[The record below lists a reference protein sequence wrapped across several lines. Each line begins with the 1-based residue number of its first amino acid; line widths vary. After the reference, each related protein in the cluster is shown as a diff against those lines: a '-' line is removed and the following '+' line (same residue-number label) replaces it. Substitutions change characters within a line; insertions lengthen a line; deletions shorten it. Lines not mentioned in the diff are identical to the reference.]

1 MFKEMKRQS
10 ATATLVS
17 KGTIIEGQLISS
29 TDIRIEG
36 ECRGQIE
43 CSADI
48 IIGECGIAHCSIT
61 GHNITIAGKVTGN
74 VSATGSLIIT
84 ATGQL
89 TGNVMAQSLLIQD
102 GGLLNGNCTMERPVE
117 AQIFTLDEEE
127 VQPKEAYIR
136 GSKNKEAV

>member
-1 MFKEMKRQS
+1 MFKEIKRQS

-17 KGTIIEGQLISS
+17 RGTIVEGQLISS

-48 IIGECGIAHCSIT
+48 IIGEGGAAHCSIT
-61 GHNITIAGKVTGN
+61 GQNITIAGKVTGN
-74 VSATGSLIIT
+74 VSANGSLIIT
-84 ATGQL
+84 STGQL
-89 TGNVMAQSLLIQD
+89 LGNVSAQSLLIQD

-117 AQIFTLDEEE
+117 AQIFALDEEE
-127 VQPKEAYIR
+127 LQSKEAYTR
-136 GSKNKEAV
+136 SSKNKEAV